1 MIKNENNPLPKPE
14 NSVNDRINLKKSQQA
29 INQRTTKKETT
40 EKSNAPNLKSHPRV
54 PRTKRKD
61 IRWKKRNLMDIQP
74 KPKTR
79 ASNKKRSRS
88 LMFKGKPVRVI
99 ITEEAE
105 QEYNELNQ
113 TVKKEKSEGIQ
124 SSEYQTLLNSINQKI
139 DFLKKDPQ
147 YGIHIP
153 KNRIPKE
160 YIIKYNV
167 NNLWKINLPKGW
179 RMIYTLRG
187 NEVEIISLILDLFDH
202 KRYTKKFGYKK
213 G

>member
-1 MIKNENNPLPKPE
+1 
-14 NSVNDRINLKKSQQA
+14 
-29 INQRTTKKETT
+29 
-40 EKSNAPNLKSHPRV
+40 
-54 PRTKRKD
+54 
-61 IRWKKRNLMDIQP
+61 
-74 KPKTR
+74 
-79 ASNKKRSRS
+79 
-88 LMFKGKPVRVI
+88 MFKGKPVRVI
-99 ITEEAE
+99 ITGEAE

>member
-1 MIKNENNPLPKPE
+1 
-14 NSVNDRINLKKSQQA
+14 
-29 INQRTTKKETT
+29 
-40 EKSNAPNLKSHPRV
+40 
-54 PRTKRKD
+54 
-61 IRWKKRNLMDIQP
+61 MDIQP

-79 ASNKKRSRS
+79 AGNKERSRG

-99 ITEEAE
+99 ITGEAE
-105 QEYNELNQ
+105 EEYNELNQ
-113 TVKKEKSEGIQ
+113 TVKKEKAEGIQ

-153 KNRIPKE
+153 KNKIPKE

-167 NNLWKINLPKGW
+167 NNLWKINLPKSW
-179 RMIYTLRG
+179 RMIYTIRG
-187 NEVEIISLILDLFDH
+187 SEVEIIALILDIFDH
-202 KRYTKKFGYKK
+202 KRYAKKFRYKK